1 MKKFQWLKKVAKS
14 SLGIAKLSS
23 QIEEAKILAAKSLIS
38 PMKQHGIYEN
48 IHDVEFKVFSQFGED
63 GIIQYLIHNIDI
75 DPICQKFIEFGVGDY
90 TESNTRFLL
99 MNDNWTGLII
109 EGSEEDV
116 KYICKDNI
124 YWRYDLTAVNS
135 FIDKENINKIF
146 LDNKFSGE
154 IGILSIDIDGND
166 YWIWECIEA
175 VNPIVVI
182 VEYNSVFGNKYAI
195 TVSYAPC
202 FVRSKAH
209 YSHLYWGGSLKGLC
223 MLAEKKGYYFV
234 GSTSNANNAFFV
246 RKDKIGNIKPLNVEE
261 GYVKSKFRDSRDK
274 QGQLSFIAGDDRIKV
289 IQEMSVY
296 DLERCKLV
304 KIQDIGELTW

>member
-48 IHDVEFKVFSQFGED
+48 IHDAEFKVFSQFGED
-63 GIIQYLIHNIDI
+63 GIIQYLIHNIGI

-99 MNDNWTGLII
+99 INDNWTGLVIDGG
-109 EGSEEDV
+109 EQ
-116 KYICKDNI
+116 YIDNIRKDDI

-135 FIDKENINKIF
+135 FINKENINQIF

-166 YWIWECIEA
+166 YWIWECIEV
-175 VNPIVVI
+175 VNPIIVI
-182 VEYNSVFGNKYAI
+182 VEYNSIFGGKSATTIPYD
-195 TVSYAPC
+195 P
-202 FVRSKAH
+202 FFMRGKAH
-209 YSHLYWGGSLKGLC
+209 YSHLYWGCSLKALC
-223 MLAEKKGYYFV
+223 LLAEQKGYCFV
-234 GSTSNANNAFFV
+234 GSNSNANNAFFV
-246 RKDKIGNIKPLNVEE
+246 RKDKV
-261 GYVKSKFRDSRDK
+261 VR
-274 QGQLSFIAGDDRIKV
+274 LSN
-289 IQEMSVY
+289 
-296 DLERCKLV
+296 
-304 KIQDIGELTW
+304 